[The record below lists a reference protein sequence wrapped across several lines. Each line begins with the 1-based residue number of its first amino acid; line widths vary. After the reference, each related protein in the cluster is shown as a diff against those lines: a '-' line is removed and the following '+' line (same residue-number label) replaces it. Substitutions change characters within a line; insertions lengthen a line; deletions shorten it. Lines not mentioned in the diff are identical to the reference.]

1 MKKLKVII
9 PIIVLLL
16 LITLFGLSFL
26 RLPINLLSQE
36 IIERETKGLVSLNSL
51 SNQTLKILP
60 KPILSIDNSSFK
72 INHNTFQSDIVAKD
86 VEISRSLFNEDEIS
100 IKLNQARIENINSN
114 LINNSILLEGDID
127 NLKINILSEDNTSRI
142 VTNKF
147 NYKGSDLYF
156 DIYTIDSDVKKI
168 GFTIDELEIDELV
181 LLLGENYQQLL
192 KKINFQSLSVSGEYS
207 KEIIN
212 IENLSITLADK
223 SQINIKGTIDL
234 NNLINSDL
242 NIGGENISTDNLF
255 QLVSNIQVFNNI
267 AGIPRGIIETFDLN
281 YNAGSLAI
289 NNISYK
295 SNNETIIRI
304 NGSIEELNI
313 NKANINT
320 NLKSN
325 SKSDILELL
334 DFLPNAELLKQ
345 LKFDEIQLSSNFVN
359 NILQLNE
366 LNITNNNRNFA
377 KIKGKYEFN
386 DINNTQLDIQLDE
399 FDQFSLIPSDS
410 LKEFLSILNSDHINM
425 KGIIDGNILNIE
437 NLEFVSSDDVNLS
450 ITGYLNLNNFNDASI
465 NIGIDNLD
473 KTNLLQIVSQFSTD
487 DFSNIIDI
495 VDFDFLQTNLK
506 IEPLNN
512 IFLIE
517 NLDLIHKDKISNIS
531 GSINNNMFTGLIEL
545 KEINLSKLD
554 NLFLN
559 TSRIKGN
566 IDLSLSVPDPI
577 GLGNIQNISGNIN
590 GTINIRVSDEEFALV
605 LFMQSLSQDI
615 SDFEQI
621 NELLNTLANSFINQS
636 SSISGQIINKD
647 LNKLIIE
654 DLILSSPDSE
664 TLKAELELAQENFK
678 LTIFD
683 IIDSD
688 DFVIKYQN
696 GSYSYERIVPD
707 GTIKKPIEE
716 LIQKNINKLFENLL
730 Q

>member
-242 NIGGENISTDNLF
+242 NLGGENISTDNLF
-255 QLVSNIQVFNNI
+255 QLVSNIQVLNNI
-267 AGIPRGIIETFDLN
+267 VGIPKGIIETFDLN

-325 SKSDILELL
+325 SKADILELL

>member
-1 MKKLKVII
+1 M
-9 PIIVLLL
+9 
-16 LITLFGLSFL
+16 
-26 RLPINLLSQE
+26 
-36 IIERETKGLVSLNSL
+36 
-51 SNQTLKILP
+51 
-60 KPILSIDNSSFK
+60 
-72 INHNTFQSDIVAKD
+72 
-86 VEISRSLFNEDEIS
+86 
-100 IKLNQARIENINSN
+100 
-114 LINNSILLEGDID
+114 
-127 NLKINILSEDNTSRI
+127 
-142 VTNKF
+142 
-147 NYKGSDLYF
+147 
-156 DIYTIDSDVKKI
+156 
-168 GFTIDELEIDELV
+168 
-181 LLLGENYQQLL
+181 
-192 KKINFQSLSVSGEYS
+192 
-207 KEIIN
+207 
-212 IENLSITLADK
+212 
-223 SQINIKGTIDL
+223 
-234 NNLINSDL
+234 
-242 NIGGENISTDNLF
+242 
-255 QLVSNIQVFNNI
+255 
-267 AGIPRGIIETFDLN
+267 
-281 YNAGSLAI
+281 
-289 NNISYK
+289 
-295 SNNETIIRI
+295 
-304 NGSIEELNI
+304 
-313 NKANINT
+313 
-320 NLKSN
+320 
-325 SKSDILELL
+325 
-334 DFLPNAELLKQ
+334 
-345 LKFDEIQLSSNFVN
+345 N

-517 NLDLIHKDKISNIS
+517 NLDLIHRDKISNIS
-531 GSINNNMFTGLIEL
+531 GSINTNMFTGLIEL

>member
-16 LITLFGLSFL
+16 LIILFGLSFL

-255 QLVSNIQVFNNI
+255 QLVSNIKVFNNF
-267 AGIPRGIIETFDLN
+267 AGIPKGIIETFDLN

-531 GSINNNMFTGLIEL
+531 GSINNNLFTGLIEL

>member
-16 LITLFGLSFL
+16 LIILFGLSFL

-72 INHNTFQSDIVAKD
+72 INHNTLQSDIVAKD
-86 VEISRSLFNEDEIS
+86 IEISRSLFNEDEIS

-255 QLVSNIQVFNNI
+255 QLVSNIQVLNNI
-267 AGIPRGIIETFDLN
+267 AGIPKGIIETFDLN

-313 NKANINT
+313 DNANINT

-325 SKSDILELL
+325 SKADILELL

>member
-1 MKKLKVII
+1 MKKFKVII

-16 LITLFGLSFL
+16 LIILFGLSFL

-212 IENLSITLADK
+212 IENLSITLVDK
-223 SQINIKGTIDL
+223 SQINIKGIIDL
-234 NNLINSDL
+234 NNLINSDI

-255 QLVSNIQVFNNI
+255 QLVSNIQVFNKI
-267 AGIPRGIIETFDLN
+267 AGIPKGIIETFDLN

-313 NKANINT
+313 NNANINT

-325 SKSDILELL
+325 SKADILELL
-334 DFLPNAELLKQ
+334 NFLPNAELLKQ

-366 LNITNNNRNFA
+366 LNITNKNRNFA

-399 FDQFSLIPSDS
+399 FEQFSLIPSDS

-517 NLDLIHKDKISNIS
+517 NLDLIHKNKISNIS
-531 GSINNNMFTGLIEL
+531 GSINNNMFRGLIEL

-566 IDLSLSVPDPI
+566 IDLSLSVPDPTGI
-577 GLGNIQNISGNIN
+577 GNIQNISGNIN
-590 GTINIRVSDEEFALV
+590 GNINIRVSDEEFALV

-647 LNKLIIE
+647 LNKLIVE

>member
-16 LITLFGLSFL
+16 LIILFGLSFL

-36 IIERETKGLVSLNSL
+36 IIEKETKGLVSLNSL

-127 NLKINILSEDNTSRI
+127 NLKINISSEDNTSRI

-147 NYKGSDLYF
+147 NYKGSNLYF
-156 DIYTIDSDVKKI
+156 DIYTIDSDIKKI

-207 KEIIN
+207 KEIID

-255 QLVSNIQVFNNI
+255 QLISNIQVFNNI

-325 SKSDILELL
+325 SKADILELL

-359 NILQLNE
+359 NILKLNE

-425 KGIIDGNILNIE
+425 KGIIDGSILNIE

-636 SSISGQIINKD
+636 SSISGQITNKD

-654 DLILSSPDSE
+654 DLILSSPDNE

-696 GSYSYERIVPD
+696 GSYSYAVSYTHLTLP
-707 GTIKKPIEE
+707 TTM
-716 LIQKNINKLFENLL
+716 LV
-730 Q
+730 

>member
-1 MKKLKVII
+1 
-9 PIIVLLL
+9 
-16 LITLFGLSFL
+16 
-26 RLPINLLSQE
+26 
-36 IIERETKGLVSLNSL
+36 
-51 SNQTLKILP
+51 
-60 KPILSIDNSSFK
+60 
-72 INHNTFQSDIVAKD
+72 
-86 VEISRSLFNEDEIS
+86 
-100 IKLNQARIENINSN
+100 
-114 LINNSILLEGDID
+114 
-127 NLKINILSEDNTSRI
+127 
-142 VTNKF
+142 
-147 NYKGSDLYF
+147 
-156 DIYTIDSDVKKI
+156 
-168 GFTIDELEIDELV
+168 
-181 LLLGENYQQLL
+181 
-192 KKINFQSLSVSGEYS
+192 
-207 KEIIN
+207 
-212 IENLSITLADK
+212 
-223 SQINIKGTIDL
+223 
-234 NNLINSDL
+234 
-242 NIGGENISTDNLF
+242 
-255 QLVSNIQVFNNI
+255 
-267 AGIPRGIIETFDLN
+267 
-281 YNAGSLAI
+281 
-289 NNISYK
+289 
-295 SNNETIIRI
+295 
-304 NGSIEELNI
+304 
-313 NKANINT
+313 
-320 NLKSN
+320 
-325 SKSDILELL
+325 
-334 DFLPNAELLKQ
+334 
-345 LKFDEIQLSSNFVN
+345 
-359 NILQLNE
+359 
-366 LNITNNNRNFA
+366 
-377 KIKGKYEFN
+377 
-386 DINNTQLDIQLDE
+386 
-399 FDQFSLIPSDS
+399 
-410 LKEFLSILNSDHINM
+410 M
-425 KGIIDGNILNIE
+425 KGVIDGNILNIE